1 MKSESFERIRY
12 VHEMIFPRIKRFQG
26 KITEEQLLRI
36 WNRKTIEEVYKEMPK
51 EEIEFVEEWL
61 RNGGDKE
68 FLINKMRADF
78 MELSP
83 EELSDT
89 ILQFVKQ
96 ANGIDYLVK
105 AVPDVNFLL
114 DNLDKVPLL
123 NLYTF
128 VSNFTFEQ
136 LSQYIN
142 AKGKNSDILL
152 RAVAKEF
159 SKVGDENNKKAQVQF
174 IESIDSDLDRAKL
187 LIYGGKLSFLPYVN
201 DLFYRNQVIKMKSTL
216 HFKEEDLLKE
226 IDEYDGHLKKA
237 LDIEDERER
246 AEYIS
251 TIDNNEMKEA
261 LLFKLIKKKENR
273 RIVIDSFTRTVD
285 PEIAK
290 VDELARTMI
299 LEFFEDRLGE
309 ELTDEMRET
318 LDIVLKK
325 TNIMYGE
332 LKNDST
338 GYACYVDK
346 NITIKENLKG
356 NIQDVLGIIIHEYSH
371 MFSNFGYSYT
381 GDAAFRVLEEG
392 MADLFAELVI
402 NHYQNKH
409 NDIIMD
415 GKKIKFAKPYV
426 KPSIYDRE
434 NAWPRT
440 MLAGLVSSGKDIKA
454 LGEYLLGSKNKFADM
469 VLGEEVARKK
479 SRTKFGIIQMKYTRW
494 ELYHSP
500 TLDYSNID
508 ENSIYYRRNWLLP
521 AFLIQN
527 RIKIDC
533 ISGLGVGNS
542 YDARIIADSYFE
554 GKKFY
559 EVPKDKFTEFIE
571 LLRKQCLP
579 NKNFGV
585 IGLISEYKDHL
596 MSSLNEDEIK
606 HFSFEILERIAVI
619 WQGNIRAGRRLE
631 SVMKIAFEE
640 EKRKIREGQ
649 SVEETKRKLEI
660 VMQELRGR
668 FSKETDNN
676 KKIND
681 YINDYCLA
689 ATEAVKGH
697 DEPGRQDLG
706 EQKRQEE
713 NRQDGEQEVREEGE
727 RKVQQKGGQE
737 VRENVEPEVRE
748 KGEQEGGSTAV
759 TVDEIGRATSKT
771 TYGKKKEAGAKLKGD
786 GPKMARGDN
795 GNRTDLDEVRPQ

>member
-36 WNRKTIEEVYKEMPK
+36 WNRRTIEEVYKDMPK

-61 RNGGDKE
+61 RNGGGKE

-123 NLYTF
+123 NLHTF
-128 VSNFTFEQ
+128 VSYFTFEQ

-142 AKGKNSDILL
+142 ANGKNSDLLL
-152 RAVAKEF
+152 RAVEK
-159 SKVGDENNKKAQVQF
+159 
-174 IESIDSDLDRAKL
+174 DLDRAKL
-187 LIYGGKLSFLPYVN
+187 LIYGGKLSLLPYVN
-201 DLFYRNQVIKMKSTL
+201 DLFYRNQVVKMKSTL

-290 VDELARTMI
+290 EDELARTMI

-356 NIQDVLGIIIHEYSH
+356 NIQVVLGIIIHEYSH

-381 GDAAFRVLEEG
+381 GDAASGDLEEG
-392 MADLFAELVI
+392 MADLFADLVI

-426 KPSIYDRE
+426 KDSAYGRE
-434 NAWPRT
+434 NAWSRT
-440 MLAGLVSSGKDIKA
+440 ILAGLVSSGKDIKA
-454 LGEYLLGSKNKFADM
+454 LGEYLLGSKNKYADM
-469 VLGEEVARKK
+469 VFGEEVARKK
-479 SRTKFGIIQMKYTRW
+479 RRTKFGIIRMEYKRW

-533 ISGLGVGNS
+533 ISGLGVGKS

-579 NKNFGV
+579 NKDFGV
-585 IGLISEYKDHL
+585 IGSIPEYKDHL

-606 HFSFEILERIAVI
+606 QFSFEILERIPVI

-649 SVEETKRKLEI
+649 SVEETKRKLEV
-660 VMQELRGR
+660 VMKELKGR

-713 NRQDGEQEVREEGE
+713 NRQDGEQEVREEGGQE
-727 RKVQQKGGQE
+727 VREEGGQEVQQKGG
-737 VRENVEPEVRE
+737 
-748 KGEQEGGSTAV
+748 QEGGSTAV

-786 GPKMARGDN
+786 GPKMTREVDGN
-795 GNRTDLDEVRPQ
+795 GTDLDEVRPQ